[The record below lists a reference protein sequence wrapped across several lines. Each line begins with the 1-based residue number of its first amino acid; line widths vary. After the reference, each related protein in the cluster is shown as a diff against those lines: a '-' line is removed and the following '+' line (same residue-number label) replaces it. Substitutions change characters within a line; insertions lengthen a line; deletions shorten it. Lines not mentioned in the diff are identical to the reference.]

1 MASGTHPVDAM
12 PVVRDLRDF
21 DPDSGSGLERLLF
34 KHRPA
39 VLALAA
45 IATVVLGWIAATRHV
60 VSAGFEEMIPTDHP
74 FVASWLAH
82 RDDLRGLGDSLHV
95 VVEAT
100 RGDVFDP
107 GYLDVLRRVSDE
119 LFLTPGVDRAWV
131 RSLWTPGVRWVEV
144 TDEGFRGGPVMPDD
158 YDGSPR
164 AIAALRRN
172 VDRAGVVGSL
182 VAADERS
189 SVVFVPLLD
198 RDPATGRRVDLV
210 ALSSRV
216 EGLRARFEGPEG
228 GGLVRLR
235 VVGLAMRV
243 GALVAG
249 TRAMV
254 GWFAV
259 AAAIVAAVL
268 LVATRCL
275 RSTALVIACS
285 AVAVVWQLGLVSALG
300 LALDPFTV
308 LVPFLVFAMGV
319 SHATQK
325 MNGIMQDVG
334 RGTHRLV
341 AARYTFRR
349 LFLAGLTALLTD
361 GVGFAVLALV
371 DVPAMRRLA
380 ATACLG
386 VAVLVVTSLVLVPVL
401 LSYTGVSP
409 AAAARSL
416 RAERSGARPPAAW
429 RILERLTEPRWAAA
443 AVIAC
448 VAGMAAAWVAGKG
461 LAVGD
466 QRPGAPEL
474 RASSRYNQDDAY
486 LGAHYGLSH
495 DRFAVILETPPE
507 GVVSHRALVEADRL
521 AWALRQLPG
530 VRGTVSLPDAVRQIT
545 ASSEEGNPR
554 WLTLSRDPAVLNHAA
569 QQALTRNPDLFDV
582 DGTVTPIVAYLSD
595 HRAETLDSVV
605 RVAGDFARAH
615 GDGERRFRLAAGNA
629 GLEAATNLVLR
640 DAQLTM
646 TLAVWAAVIL
656 LSFAALRSARAVG
669 VALLPVA
676 AASLACQALM
686 VALGIG
692 VSLATLP
699 VIALGVGI
707 PDYALYL
714 LSVQLAHQ
722 RAGVPLAE
730 AHRRSLRFT
739 GRAVALVAF
748 TLAIAVAPWALS
760 PIRLQ
765 AEMGLLLAFM
775 FLANMAGAFVLVPA
789 LSRLLLAGASAAP
802 EKPAP
807 GEAAATAAGPESP

>member
-1 MASGTHPVDAM
+1 MASDPHPVDAM
-12 PVVRDLRDF
+12 PVVRDLREF
-21 DPDSGSGLERLLF
+21 DPRSGGRLERLLF
-34 KHRPA
+34 THRPA
-39 VLALAA
+39 VLALSAA
-45 IATVVLGWIAATRHV
+45 ATLLLGWTAATRHV
-60 VSAGFEEMIPTDHP
+60 VSAGFEEMIPRDHP
-74 FVASWLAH
+74 FVAAWLAH
-82 RDDLRGLGDSLHV
+82 KDALRGLGDSISV

-100 RGDVFDP
+100 GGDVFDP
-107 GYLDVLRRVSDE
+107 AYLEVLRRVSDE
-119 LFLTPGVDRAWV
+119 LFLTPGVDRPWV

-158 YDGSPR
+158 WDGSAR
-164 AIAALRRN
+164 AVAALRRN
-172 VDRAGVVGSL
+172 VERADAIGSL
-182 VAADERS
+182 VAADGRS
-189 SVVFVPLLD
+189 SIVFVPLLE
-198 RDPATGRRVDLV
+198 RDPASGRPIDLV
-210 ALSSRV
+210 ALSARL
-216 EGLRARFEGPEG
+216 EDLRARFEGPEG

-235 VVGLAMRV
+235 IVGLAMRV

-249 TRAMV
+249 TRAMI

-259 AAAIVAAVL
+259 AAAIVAVVL
-268 LVATRCL
+268 LAATRCV
-275 RSTALVIACS
+275 RSTALVVACS
-285 AVAVVWQLGLVSALG
+285 ATAVVWQVGLVSALG

-349 LFLAGLTALLTD
+349 LFAAGLTALLTD
-361 GVGFAVLALV
+361 AVGFAVLGLV

-386 VAVLVVTSLVLVPVL
+386 TAVLVVTSLVLVPVL
-401 LSYTGVSP
+401 LSYTGVS
-409 AAAARSL
+409 AAAAERSL
-416 RAERSGARPPAAW
+416 RGERPGVPAPVAW
-429 RILERLTEPRWAAA
+429 RVLGRLTEPRWAAA
-443 AVIAC
+443 VVVAC
-448 VAGMAAAWVAGKG
+448 GAGTAAAWLAGSE

-466 QRPGAPEL
+466 LRPGAPEL

-486 LGAHYGLSH
+486 LGAHYGVSH

-507 GVVSHRALVEADRL
+507 GVVSYRALVEADRL

-530 VRGTVSLPDAVRQIT
+530 VRATVSLADAVRQIT
-545 ASSEEGNPR
+545 AGAQEGNPR
-554 WLTLSRDPAVLNHAA
+554 WLTLSRDPAVLNSAA
-569 QQALTRNPDLFDV
+569 LQAATRNPDLLDT
-582 DGTVTPIVAYLSD
+582 DGTVSPIVAHLSD
-595 HRAETLDSVV
+595 HRADTLDAVV
-605 RVAGDFARAH
+605 RTAEDFARTH

-629 GLEAATNLVLR
+629 GLDAATNLVLR
-640 DAQLTM
+640 DAQRTM

-656 LSFAALRSARAVG
+656 LSLAALRSARAV
-669 VALLPVA
+669 VVTMVPLA

-686 VALGIG
+686 AALGIG

-722 RAGVPLAE
+722 RAGIPLAE

-739 GRAVALVAF
+739 GRAVALVAT
-748 TLAIAVAPWALS
+748 TLAVAVASWALS

-789 LSRLLLAGASAAP
+789 FSRLLLAGASAI
-802 EKPAP
+802 PA
-807 GEAAATAAGPESP
+807 GTSGAADRVGTGATR